1 MANVLLTCR
10 VVLLVCASLGMS
22 GCTSMFFQPDKRE
35 VRNPAQLDLAYRD
48 VYVKT
53 PDGLT
58 LHGWWLAGDAPAVG
72 TVVFFH
78 GNAENI
84 TTHIGSVYW
93 LPKAHFNVLMMD
105 YRGYG
110 KSAGKT
116 SLPGVLIDI
125 DATLDYLLQESGLD
139 SRNLIVF
146 GQSLGGALAVYAV
159 AHSPRK
165 PRIRALVIDSA
176 FSGYQ
181 AITREKM
188 AGFWLTWPIQWLPA
202 LTMPAEYDPV
212 NSIGRVSP
220 VPVLIVQGED
230 DQIVPSYHA
239 QRLFDAAS
247 RPKELWMVPGRG
259 HIQVFNDTRQRE
271 RLVTFMRRAIED
283 PAVLPQSPGD

>member
-1 MANVLLTCR
+1 
-10 VVLLVCASLGMS
+10 
-22 GCTSMFFQPDKRE
+22 MFFQPDKRE

-58 LHGWWLAGDAPAVG
+58 LHGWWLVADAPAAG
-72 TVVFFH
+72 TVVFLH

-93 LPKAHFNVLMMD
+93 LPKAHFNVLLMD

-110 KSAGKT
+110 KSAGKA
-116 SLPGVLIDI
+116 SLDGALMDI

-139 SRNLIVF
+139 SRHLIVF
-146 GQSLGGALAVYAV
+146 GQSLGGALGVYAV
-159 AHSPRK
+159 AHSPYK

-188 AGFWLTWPIQWLPA
+188 AGFWLTWPLQWLPV
-202 LTMPAEYDPV
+202 LTMPEEYDPV

-259 HIQVFNDTRQRE
+259 HIQVFNDIRQRE